1 MANKRFV
8 LRCGFTLVELLVV
21 IAIIGVLVALL
32 LPAVQSA
39 REAARRNQCS
49 NNLKQIGLAALNYDA
64 SHRVFPPGFLGSTG
78 PTNFSAVTGP
88 NGSHQCIGVL
98 VYLLPY
104 MEAQPAF
111 DRLTQTLRVGVDT
124 YDDNYWKDANAWAVA
139 QTTMGAFLCPS
150 LPNTLPDCGMIGH
163 TWGEYNGSKFQHHF
177 SGWIPSNSPLGVTH
191 YQGVAGIYG
200 RIGSQWRI
208 DHFGNSVVNDRYLI
222 GVYTARS
229 KISTEHITD
238 GTSKM
243 LAFGEAQGV
252 SATASSHI
260 QAAPV
265 NTPQGSPGLA
275 QPRWQR
281 TLAWTCRGRTEPPIP
296 ALRTKRIDPTSAV
309 CTWETLCRSYMWM
322 DRYTLSGKVSIWPF
336 IAHCQQSAATKSLTA
351 TSYSTF
357 AKCSNRLT

>member
-1 MANKRFV
+1 
-8 LRCGFTLVELLVV
+8 
-21 IAIIGVLVALL
+21 
-32 LPAVQSA
+32 
-39 REAARRNQCS
+39 
-49 NNLKQIGLAALNYDA
+49 
-64 SHRVFPPGFLGSTG
+64 
-78 PTNFSAVTGP
+78 
-88 NGSHQCIGVL
+88 
-98 VYLLPY
+98 
-104 MEAQPAF
+104 
-111 DRLTQTLRVGVDT
+111 
-124 YDDNYWKDANAWAVA
+124 
-139 QTTMGAFLCPS
+139 
-150 LPNTLPDCGMIGH
+150 MIGH

-296 ALRTKRIDPTSAV
+296 ATRYQTH
-309 CTWETLCRSYMWM
+309 RSYFGSLHLG
-322 DRYTLSGKVSIWPF
+322 DIVPFVHVDGSVHALRKSVDLAVYRALSTIGGDEIVDGDLGP
-336 IAHCQQSAATKSLTA
+336 
-351 TSYSTF
+351 
-357 AKCSNRLT
+357 

>member
-1 MANKRFV
+1 MASKRYV
-8 LRCGFTLVELLVV
+8 PTCGFTLVELLVV
-21 IAIIGVLVALL
+21 IAIIGVLVSLL

-124 YDDNYWKDANAWAVA
+124 YDDNYWKNANAWAVA
-139 QTTMGAFLCPS
+139 QTTMSAFLCPS

-163 TWGEYNGSKFQHHF
+163 TWGEFNGSKFQHHF
-177 SGWIPSNSPLGVTH
+177 SGWIPSSSPLGVTH

-200 RIGSQWRI
+200 KIGSQWRI

-229 KISTEHITD
+229 KISTENITD

-243 LAFGEAQGV
+243 LAFGEAPGSIGHGIEPYPGCTGEYSAGIAWIGTAALATNFGLDVSRENGAPNPGASYLTHRSYFGGV
-252 SATASSHI
+252 HLGDMV
-260 QAAPV
+260 PFV
-265 NTPQGSPGLA
+265 HVDGSVH
-275 QPRWQR
+275 
-281 TLAWTCRGRTEPPIP
+281 
-296 ALRTKRIDPTSAV
+296 ALRKSVDSAIY
-309 CTWETLCRSYMWM
+309 RA
-322 DRYTLSGKVSIWPF
+322 LST
-336 IAHCQQSAATKSLTA
+336 IAGDEIVDGEQL
-351 TSYSTF
+351 
-357 AKCSNRLT
+357 